1 MPSCLLCSGRYQAP
15 TMRRRSSFVL
25 NEYRVESS
33 CRRSR
38 PPAQERGRRR
48 RPSNERERLC
58 VVRTARR
65 ATPPCLFFAHL
76 TRVPLKAWVRDP
88 ARVFYPGSRGSR
100 GPRRLCSLSPD
111 RSAAAPSS
119 WRSRETTLHKTVR
132 TARVKRVDDHP
143 NLRDFQD
150 RARGDH
156 SGRDISPQGNHQLAR
171 HRHNPNPARSLPFP
185 NCSRY
190 HVVRALW
197 GCQRTQFHAS

>member
-100 GPRRLCSLSPD
+100 GPRRLFSPTPD
-111 RSAAAPSS
+111 TSAATPSL
-119 WRSRETTLHKTVR
+119 WRSYGATLHTTVR
-132 TARVKRVDDHP
+132 SVCLIRSHGRFNYVARRVGVRKTYTRKPPVVTAACCWASSSAICPSRTASVYEI
-143 NLRDFQD
+143 
-150 RARGDH
+150 A
-156 SGRDISPQGNHQLAR
+156 SSPAESFILWQS
-171 HRHNPNPARSLPFP
+171 PWPPSL
-185 NCSRY
+185 
-190 HVVRALW
+190 
-197 GCQRTQFHAS
+197 